1 MRPLE
6 KFESQEEAVNFS
18 GYLNYKGIPSE
29 IEEDDDGQFWTVW
42 CQDEDRLADAMGK
55 LQEFLQ
61 NPNDPKYA
69 DLAKESLKQE
79 KKKYQEEAKEESRW
93 REENLR
99 NTWREREKR
108 PGTITLA
115 FIITC
120 VATCFMTQMGENK
133 EFTSIFKLYL
143 DAVKEG
149 EVWRLVTP
157 IFLHFTPIHII
168 FNMWWL
174 YDLGSLIEGRRGTLF
189 LTTFILLVGIL
200 SNLTQYFLG
209 GPNFGGMSGVVY
221 GLFGY
226 VWMKGT
232 FDPGDGMQLPQSTVI
247 IMMAWFA
254 LCFTGVFGGIAN
266 WAHAGGLAIGMIWG
280 YLSAIRWSGAKG

>member
-6 KFESQEEAVNFS
+6 TFDNQEEAVNLS

-29 IEEDDDGQFWTVW
+29 IEEDDEGQSWTIW
-42 CQDEDRLADAMGK
+42 CQEEDKLADAMGK

-69 DLAKESLKQE
+69 DLAKEALKQE
-79 KKKYQEEAKEESRW
+79 KKKHQQKAKEESRW
-93 REENLR
+93 REESLR

-120 VATCFMTQMGENK
+120 VATFFITQMGEDK
-133 EFTSIFKLYL
+133 EFTSIFKLSL
-143 DAVKEG
+143 DAVMSG

-157 IFLHFTPIHII
+157 IFLHFGIIHIL

-174 YDLGSLIEGRRGTLF
+174 HDLGSLIEGRRGTLF
-189 LTTFILLVGIL
+189 LTGFVLLVGIL
-200 SNLTQYFLG
+200 SNLTQYFLS

-226 VWMKGT
+226 VWMKGA
-232 FDPGDGMQLPQSTVI
+232 FDPGDGMQLQQSTVI

-280 YLSAIRWSGAKG
+280 YLSAIWWSGSRG